1 MIQPGNY
8 DITIQQNSNW
18 DMIFQLKDSTGAG
31 VNLTGASVQAEIW
44 TEGKHSKLADFTQT
58 WVDRAIGKF
67 KLALDDSITA
77 TLPESGY
84 YDILVTDSTGAS
96 YYWLRGKALLETGY
110 TE

>member
-1 MIQPGNY
+1 
-8 DITIQQNSNW
+8 
-18 DMIFQLKDSTGAG
+18 MIFQLKNSSGAG
-31 VNLTGASVQAEIW
+31 IDLTGSSVQAEIW

-77 TLPESGY
+77 KLPDSGY
-84 YDILVTDSTGAS
+84 YDILVTDSSGAA